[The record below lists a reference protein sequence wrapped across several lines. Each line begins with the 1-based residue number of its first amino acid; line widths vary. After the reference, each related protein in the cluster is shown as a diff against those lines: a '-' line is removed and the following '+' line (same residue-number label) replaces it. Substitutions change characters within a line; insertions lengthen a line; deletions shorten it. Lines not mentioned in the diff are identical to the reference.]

1 MKTNFEHLQSLNVRS
16 MALAIWNYASDY
28 CAYCPKNMERRCNE
42 NCRAG
47 IREWLNSPYI
57 PSSDIWKKRGKAHEY
72 SGKESWA
79 KVSRRQ
85 HLEKGLY
92 DGHGGRQ

>member
-42 NCRAG
+42 NAA
-47 IREWLNSPYI
+47 RES
-57 PSSDIWKKRGKAHEY
+57 A
-72 SGKESWA
+72 SG
-79 KVSRRQ
+79 
-85 HLEKGLY
+85 
-92 DGHGGRQ
+92 

>member
-47 IREWLNSPYI
+47 M
-57 PSSDIWKKRGKAHEY
+57 KRGNAHEY

>member
-28 CAYCPKNMERRCNE
+28 CAYCSKNMERRCNE

-47 IREWLNSPYI
+47 IRERLNSPYI
-57 PSSDIWKKRGKAHEY
+57 PSSDIWKEKR
-72 SGKESWA
+72 
-79 KVSRRQ
+79 
-85 HLEKGLY
+85 
-92 DGHGGRQ
+92 

>member
-28 CAYCPKNMERRCNE
+28 CAYCPKNMERRCNK

-57 PSSDIWKKRGKAHEY
+57 PSSDIWKEKR
-72 SGKESWA
+72 
-79 KVSRRQ
+79 
-85 HLEKGLY
+85 
-92 DGHGGRQ
+92 

>member
-1 MKTNFEHLQSLNVRS
+1 MEETGNESADMKNKLLAKQLQIDKTSASLEKQTACLLYTS
-16 MALAIWNYASDY
+16 
-28 CAYCPKNMERRCNE
+28 
-42 NCRAG
+42 
-47 IREWLNSPYI
+47 
-57 PSSDIWKKRGKAHEY
+57 

-85 HLEKGLY
+85 HLKKGLY

>member
-28 CAYCPKNMERRCNE
+28 CAYCTKNMERRCNE

-57 PSSDIWKKRGKAHEY
+57 SSSDIWKEKR
-72 SGKESWA
+72 
-79 KVSRRQ
+79 
-85 HLEKGLY
+85 
-92 DGHGGRQ
+92 